1 MGKLS
6 QDYRFISRALYPEL
20 KGKRVVVTGG
30 ASGIGKATAERFAL
44 EGSKVV
50 VFDYN
55 EQAFDFLKKEI
66 PALLSCLKVDVSSEE
81 SVKSAFEQTDE
92 LLGGIDILISNAGIS
107 IRKKF
112 IETDFAQWRRVLGVN
127 LDGMC
132 LCIMEALKRM
142 QKEKTKDDTG
152 VILCTASTNGM
163 EGHPFYTDYNASKA
177 AVINLVRSVAL
188 EHAPWIRCNCIC
200 PGYVLTPMQEAE
212 YTQEMFDECNQGIPM
227 KRHADPAEV
236 AALFAFL
243 ASDEAKYI
251 TGQHIPLDGGET
263 A

>member
-1 MGKLS
+1 MLR
-6 QDYRFISRALYPEL
+6 QDYKFESRALYPEL
-20 KGKRVVVTGG
+20 KGKRVVITGG
-30 ASGIGKATAERFAL
+30 ASGIGKATAKRFVL
-44 EGSKVV
+44 EGAKVV

-55 EQAFDFLKKEI
+55 EKAFDALKEEI
-66 PALLSCLKVDVSSEE
+66 PGLAGAVKVDVSSEE
-81 SVKSAFEQTDE
+81 SVAAAFRQMDE
-92 LLGGIDILISNAGIS
+92 ILGGIDILISNAGIS

-112 IETDFAQWRRVLGVN
+112 IDTDFAQWKRVMGVN

-132 LCIMEALKRM
+132 LCIMETLKRM
-142 QKEKTKDDTG
+142 KGEKTKDNPG

-212 YTQEMFDECNQGIPM
+212 YTQEMFDECNKGIPM
-227 KRHADPAEV
+227 QRHADPAEV
-236 AALFAFL
+236 AALYAFL

>member
-1 MGKLS
+1 MGLS
-6 QDYRFISRALYPEL
+6 QNYKFESRALYPEL

-30 ASGIGKATAERFAL
+30 ASGIGKATANRFVL
-44 EGSKVV
+44 EGAKVI
-50 VFDYN
+50 VFDFN
-55 EQAFDFLKKEI
+55 DKAFPALKEEI
-66 PALLSCLKVDVSSEE
+66 PGLVECVKVDVSSEE
-81 SVKSAFEQTDE
+81 SVKAAFLKVDE
-92 LLGGIDILISNAGIS
+92 ILGGIDILISNAGIS

-112 IETDFAQWRRVLGVN
+112 IETDFAQWKRVMGVN

-132 LCIMEALKRM
+132 LCMMEALRRM
-142 QKEKTKDDTG
+142 QKEKTKDDNG

-188 EHAPWIRCNCIC
+188 EHAPWCRCNCIC

-212 YTQEMFDECNQGIPM
+212 YTQEMFEECNQGIPL

-236 AALFAFL
+236 AALYAFL

>member
-1 MGKLS
+1 MGLS
-6 QDYRFISRALYPEL
+6 QNYKFESRALYPEL

-30 ASGIGKATAERFAL
+30 ASGIGKATANRFVL
-44 EGSKVV
+44 EGARVI
-50 VFDYN
+50 VFDFN
-55 EQAFDFLKKEI
+55 DKAFPALKEEI
-66 PALLSCLKVDVSSEE
+66 PGLVECVKVDVSSEE
-81 SVKSAFEQTDE
+81 SVKAAFLKVDE
-92 LLGGIDILISNAGIS
+92 ILGGIDILISNAGIS

-112 IETDFAQWRRVLGVN
+112 IETDFAQWKRVMGVN

-132 LCIMEALKRM
+132 LCMMEALRRM
-142 QKEKTKDDTG
+142 QKEKTKDDNG

-188 EHAPWIRCNCIC
+188 EHAPWCRCNCIC

-212 YTQEMFDECNQGIPM
+212 YTQEMFDECNQGIPL

-236 AALFAFL
+236 AALYAFL

>member
-1 MGKLS
+1 MLK
-6 QDYRFISRALYPEL
+6 QDYKFESRALYPEL
-20 KGKRVVVTGG
+20 KGKRVVITGG
-30 ASGIGKATAERFAL
+30 ASGIGKATAKRFAM
-44 EGSKVV
+44 EGAKVV

-55 EQAFDFLKKEI
+55 EKAFDALKQEI
-66 PALLSCLKVDVSSEE
+66 PELAGTVKVDVSNEE
-81 SVKSAFEQTDE
+81 SVAAAFKQRDE
-92 LLGGIDILISNAGIS
+92 ILGGIDILISNAGIS

-112 IETDFAQWRRVLGVN
+112 IETDFTQWKRVMGVN

-132 LCIMEALKRM
+132 LCIMETLKRM
-142 QKEKTKDDTG
+142 RGEKTKDNPG

-188 EHAPWIRCNCIC
+188 EHAPWIRCNSIC

-212 YTQEMFDECNQGIPM
+212 YTQEMFEECNKGIPM
-227 KRHADPAEV
+227 QRQV
-236 AALFAFL
+236 AALYAFL

-251 TGQHIPLDGGET
+251 TGQHIPIDGGET

>member
-1 MGKLS
+1 MLK
-6 QDYRFISRALYPEL
+6 QDYKFESRALYPEL
-20 KGKRVVVTGG
+20 KGKRVVITGG
-30 ASGIGKATAERFAL
+30 ASGIGKATAKRFAM
-44 EGSKVV
+44 EGAKVV

-55 EQAFDFLKKEI
+55 EKAFDALKQEI
-66 PALLSCLKVDVSSEE
+66 PELAGTVKVDVSNEE
-81 SVKSAFEQTDE
+81 SVAAAFKQMDE
-92 LLGGIDILISNAGIS
+92 ILGGIDILISNAGIS

-112 IETDFAQWRRVLGVN
+112 IETDFTQWKRVMGVN

-132 LCIMEALKRM
+132 LCIMETLKRM
-142 QKEKTKDDTG
+142 RGEKTKDNPG

-188 EHAPWIRCNCIC
+188 EHAPWIRCNSIC
-200 PGYVLTPMQEAE
+200 PGYVLTPMQ
-212 YTQEMFDECNQGIPM
+212 
-227 KRHADPAEV
+227 RHADPAEV
-236 AALFAFL
+236 AALYAFL

-251 TGQHIPLDGGET
+251 TGQHIPIDGGET

>member
-1 MGKLS
+1 MLKR
-6 QDYRFISRALYPEL
+6 DYTFEPRALYPEL
-20 KGKRVVVTGG
+20 KGKCVVVTGG
-30 ASGIGKATAERFAL
+30 ASGIGKATARRFVL
-44 EGSKVV
+44 EGARVV

-55 EQAFDFLKKEI
+55 DKAFDALRAEI
-66 PALLSCLKVDVSSEE
+66 PGLAGCVKVDVSSQE
-81 SVKSAFEQTDE
+81 SVEAGFRQADE
-92 LLGGIDILISNAGIS
+92 ILGGLDVLISNAGIS

-112 IETDFAQWRRVLGVN
+112 IETDFSQWKRVMGVN
-127 LDGMC
+127 LDSMC

-142 QKEKTKDDTG
+142 KDTKSKDNPG

-188 EHAPWIRCNCIC
+188 EHAPWIRCNSIC

-212 YTQEMFDECNQGIPM
+212 YTQEMFDECNRGIPM
-227 KRHADPAEV
+227 QRHADPGEV
-236 AALFAFL
+236 AALYAFL

-251 TGQHIPLDGGET
+251 TGQHIPIDGGET

>member
-1 MGKLS
+1 MLK
-6 QDYRFISRALYPEL
+6 QDYHFESRALYPEL

-30 ASGIGKATAERFAL
+30 ASGIGKATAKRFVL
-44 EGSKVV
+44 EGAKVV

-55 EQAFDFLKKEI
+55 EKAFDALKQEI
-66 PALLSCLKVDVSSEE
+66 PGLAGAVKVDVSSEE
-81 SVKSAFEQTDE
+81 SVKNAFAEMDKI
-92 LLGGIDILISNAGIS
+92 LGGIDILISNAGIS

-112 IETDFAQWRRVLGVN
+112 IETDFAQWKRVMGVN

-142 QKEKTKDDTG
+142 KQDKSKENPG

-200 PGYVLTPMQEAE
+200 PGYVLTPDAGGRVHAGDVRRVQ
-212 YTQEMFDECNQGIPM
+212 QGHPDAAS
-227 KRHADPAEV
+227 RRPRGGRRTLCVPRFRRGQVHHRPA
-236 AALFAFL
+236 
-243 ASDEAKYI
+243 
-251 TGQHIPLDGGET
+251 HPLDGGET

>member
-1 MGKLS
+1 MVQHDIIIIGGGPAGLAAALAAREAGI
-6 QDYRFISRALYPEL
+6 QDILIL
-20 KGKRVVVTGG
+20 
-30 ASGIGKATAERFAL
+30 ER
-44 EGSKVV
+44 
-50 VFDYN
+50 D
-55 EQAFDFLKKEI
+55 EI
-66 PALLSCLKVDVSSEE
+66 
-81 SVKSAFEQTDE
+81 
-92 LLGGIDILISNAGIS
+92 LGGIDILISNAGIS

-112 IETDFAQWRRVLGVN
+112 IETDFTQWKRVMGVN

-132 LCIMEALKRM
+132 LCIMETLKRM
-142 QKEKTKDDTG
+142 RGEKTKDNPG

-188 EHAPWIRCNCIC
+188 EHAPWIRCNSIC

-212 YTQEMFDECNQGIPM
+212 YTQEMFEECNKGIPM
-227 KRHADPAEV
+227 QRHADPAEV
-236 AALFAFL
+236 AALYAFL

-251 TGQHIPLDGGET
+251 TGQHIPIDGGET

>member
-1 MGKLS
+1 MLK
-6 QDYRFISRALYPEL
+6 QDYHFESRALYPEL

-30 ASGIGKATAERFAL
+30 ASGIGKATAKRFVL
-44 EGSKVV
+44 EGAKVV

-55 EQAFDFLKKEI
+55 EKAFNVLKQEI
-66 PALLSCLKVDVSSEE
+66 PSIAGAVKVDVSSEE
-81 SVKSAFEQTDE
+81 SVKAAFAEMDKI
-92 LLGGIDILISNAGIS
+92 LGGIDILISNAGIS

-112 IETDFAQWRRVLGVN
+112 IETDFAQWKRVMGVN

-142 QKEKTKDDTG
+142 KQDKSKENPG

-212 YTQEMFDECNQGIPM
+212 YTQEMFDECNKGIPM
-227 KRHADPAEV
+227 QRHADPAEV
-236 AALFAFL
+236 AALYAFL

>member
-1 MGKLS
+1 MLK
-6 QDYRFISRALYPEL
+6 QDYTFEPRALYPEL
-20 KGKRVVVTGG
+20 KGKCAIITGG
-30 ASGIGKATAERFAL
+30 ASGIGEATAKRFVL
-44 EGSKVV
+44 EGAKVV

-55 EQAFDFLKKEI
+55 DKVFDALKGEI
-66 PALLSCLKVDVSSEE
+66 PGLAGCVKVDVSSQE
-81 SVKSAFEQTDE
+81 SVEAGFKQADE
-92 LLGGIDILISNAGIS
+92 ILGGLDILISNAGIS
-107 IRKKF
+107 IRRKF
-112 IETDFAQWRRVLGVN
+112 IETDFAQWKRVMGVN
-127 LDGMC
+127 LDSMC

-142 QKEKTKDDTG
+142 KDTKSKDNPG

-188 EHAPWIRCNCIC
+188 EHAPWVRCNSIC

-212 YTQEMFDECNQGIPM
+212 YTQEMFDECNKGIPM
-227 KRHADPAEV
+227 QRHADPGEV
-236 AALFAFL
+236 AALYAFL

-251 TGQHIPLDGGET
+251 TGQHIPIDGGET

>member
-1 MGKLS
+1 MLK
-6 QDYRFISRALYPEL
+6 QDYKFESRALYPEL
-20 KGKRVVVTGG
+20 KGKRVVITGG
-30 ASGIGKATAERFAL
+30 ASGTGKATAKRFAM
-44 EGSKVV
+44 EGAKVV
-50 VFDYN
+50 
-55 EQAFDFLKKEI
+55 AFDSNEKAFDALEQEI
-66 PALLSCLKVDVSSEE
+66 PELAGTVKVDVSNEE
-81 SVKSAFEQTDE
+81 SVAAAFKQMDE
-92 LLGGIDILISNAGIS
+92 ILGGIDILISNAGIS

-112 IETDFAQWRRVLGVN
+112 IETDFTQWKRVMGVN

-132 LCIMEALKRM
+132 LCIMETLKRM
-142 QKEKTKDDTG
+142 RGEKTKDNPG

-188 EHAPWIRCNCIC
+188 EHAPWIRCNSIC

-212 YTQEMFDECNQGIPM
+212 YTQEMFEECNKGIPM
-227 KRHADPAEV
+227 QRHADPAEV
-236 AALFAFL
+236 AALYAFL

-251 TGQHIPLDGGET
+251 TGQHIPIDGGET